1 MKIAIDKIIVAD
13 RLRKQAVKLDELAQD
28 IQRNGLINPI
38 TVMPSG
44 GKYKLLAGFRR
55 LRAAQSLGWT
65 EIDANLVAPKD
76 AEAAIRIEYS
86 ENDQREPFTFSEK
99 MDYARIIEAIEQA
112 KAKER
117 MVAGKKASDPVDD
130 RPQGD
135 KSKTRDI
142 VGEKIGM
149 SGRQY
154 DRAKFVANQA
164 QPDMIDALD
173 RGETTISQAY
183 DEIQNTKKPSK
194 NRGSSKPSTSPA
206 TVYGSDLERAI
217 HAEQELDAMKYRQ
230 HNEIFHRD
238 GIIDMQKRQ
247 IDELKKELDT
257 AHKRIHELET
267 KYEA

>member
-13 RLRKQAVKLDELAQD
+13 RLRKQAVKLDELAKD
-28 IQRNGLINPI
+28 IKRNGLINPI

-44 GKYKLLAGFRR
+44 GDYKLLAGFRR

-65 EIDANLVAPKD
+65 EIEANPVEPKD

-117 MVAGKKASDPVDD
+117 MTTGKKSDKPVDG

-142 VGEKIGM
+142 VGGKVGM
-149 SGRQY
+149 R
-154 DRAKFVANQA
+154 V
-164 QPDMIDALD
+164 
-173 RGETTISQAY
+173 
-183 DEIQNTKKPSK
+183 
-194 NRGSSKPSTSPA
+194 
-206 TVYGSDLERAI
+206 
-217 HAEQELDAMKYRQ
+217 
-230 HNEIFHRD
+230 
-238 GIIDMQKRQ
+238 
-247 IDELKKELDT
+247 LKSRVIPT
-257 AHKRIHELET
+257 R
-267 KYEA
+267 